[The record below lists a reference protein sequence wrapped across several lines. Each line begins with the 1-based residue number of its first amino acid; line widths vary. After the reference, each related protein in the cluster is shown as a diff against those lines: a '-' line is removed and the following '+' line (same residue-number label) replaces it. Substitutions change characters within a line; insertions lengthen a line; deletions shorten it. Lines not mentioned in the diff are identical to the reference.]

1 MDRATPPDAAAGHAP
16 LSASLLARVWL
27 PFALGNAVSYLYRTI
42 NASIA
47 PHLSADLGL
56 TAAELGFLTSTYF
69 LGFALT
75 QLPAGVLLDRYGS
88 RRVQA
93 RLLMVAVGGAVLFAL
108 AEGWAGVV
116 AGRFLIGIGVGVSLM
131 AGFKAAVEWF
141 PPNRLALLNALTF
154 AAGGLGN
161 IAATVP
167 ALAFVAAHGWRTAHL
182 GMAALTVAVAV
193 IIWFTVPERVV
204 QRRAEPAGEAWRGV
218 AAVFRSAA
226 FWRFAPHSILAHGG
240 GFIAVQG
247 LWLGPWLHDVV
258 RLDAA
263 GVTGYLL
270 VGAVAVVGGYLLMG
284 TLAGR
289 AERLGID
296 GRALAALVSVLFMAV
311 ETAMAFA
318 GPGVALAA
326 LLLYGLTAPNGTL
339 HYATL
344 SRQFPKAMAG
354 RVNTAL
360 NLAVFSG
367 AFLMQW
373 LLGVLIDQ
381 WPRDALGHYPADAYR
396 AMFLTLVALQLP
408 ATLWLAFAG
417 RRG

>member
-1 MDRATPPDAAAGHAP
+1 MDRATPPDAAAGQAP
-16 LSASLLARVWL
+16 LSASLLAQVWL

-47 PHLSADLGL
+47 PYLSADLGL

-75 QLPAGVLLDRYGS
+75 QLPAGVLLDRFGP
-88 RRVQA
+88 RLVQA
-93 RLLMVAVGGAVLFAL
+93 GLLMVAVGGAVLFAL
-108 AEGWAGVV
+108 AEGWTGVV
-116 AGRFLIGIGVGVSLM
+116 AGRFLIGAGVSVSLM
-131 AGFKAAVEWF
+131 AGFKAAVDWF

-182 GMAALTVAVAV
+182 GMAALTVAVAAIV
-193 IIWFTVPERVV
+193 WFTVPERAVLR
-204 QRRAEPAGEAWRGV
+204 QAENPGAEAWRGV

-226 FWRFAPHSILAHGG
+226 FWRFAPHSILVHGG
-240 GFIAVQG
+240 GFVAVQG
-247 LWLGPWLHDVV
+247 LWLGPWLHDVL
-258 RLDAA
+258 RLDPA
-263 GVTGYLL
+263 GVTGHLL

-296 GRALAALVSVLFMAV
+296 GRALAALVSAAFMAV

-318 GPGVALAA
+318 GPGFALAA

-344 SRQFPKAMAG
+344 SRLFPREMAG

-360 NLAVFSG
+360 NLAVFTG

-373 LLGVLIDQ
+373 LLGVLIDL
-381 WPRDALGHYPADAYR
+381 WPRDALGHYPAEAYR

-408 ATLWLAFAG
+408 ATVWLALG